1 MKRLLIVVG
10 LAAFGSPWL
19 GLPTSSEAKDPPRK
33 AAVQIALLL
42 DTSNSMDGLIDQ
54 AKSQLWSVVNDF
66 IRARKDGRP
75 PVIEVAL
82 YEYGNNGLNAKEGF
96 VRLVLPLTD
105 DLDTVS
111 EKLFAL
117 RTNGGEEYCGQV
129 IRDATSQ
136 LAWSRSGDVYK
147 TIFIA
152 GNEAFSQGTVDYHA
166 SCRAAIEKGI
176 IVNTIFC
183 GPSSQ
188 GEQSGWRDGAVLA
201 DGRYLSIDQNQQVV
215 AIPAPQD
222 AEIARLGVEMNKTY
236 LPFGRN
242 GMASQ
247 ARQVLQDANAV
258 SSSTHAIVTRSISK
272 GNATLYCN
280 SAWDLVDA
288 IKTGTCKLADVPDAD
303 LPEDLRKLS
312 PPQRQARVDGA
323 TRQRETIQKRIAELS
338 AEREK
343 FLTAER
349 KKLAKAD
356 EDTLDTAMLKA
367 VREQAARARISFQ
380 P

>member
-1 MKRLLIVVG
+1 
-10 LAAFGSPWL
+10 
-19 GLPTSSEAKDPPRK
+19 
-33 AAVQIALLL
+33 
-42 DTSNSMDGLIDQ
+42 MDGLIDQ

-201 DGRYLSIDQNQQVV
+201 DGRYLSIDQDQKVV

-258 SSSTHAIVTRSISK
+258 SSSTNAIVTRSISK

-312 PPQRQARVDGA
+312 PPQRQARVDEA

-349 KKLAKAD
+349 KKPAKAD